1 MSVKLGKLSRSV
13 SIIGVGCT
21 PFTDIMTHP
30 KTKGLTEGEL
40 FGWAALEAM
49 NDAGVEAK
57 DVDMYFHGQGS
68 AAQFSDYITPNAQVA
83 NWFGMRGKAAV
94 HHSEACCTGYLALDL
109 AVNAVASGK
118 HNIVL
123 SGCIEIT
130 GSVAAPGKP
139 AHMRRPISFLD
150 IMAGMPTLYDR
161 AYTRQLEAG
170 LSNAID
176 DVAADYCRQYG
187 LTDDQMDDV
196 LNALAINHRR
206 SSARNPLALHQK
218 EYKETAK
225 EAGFDDPMKYLKSD
239 SFNPRMG
246 EYLRASGFE
255 ARCDGAG
262 AVIVCPTEMAKQFKQ
277 QPIEVLGIGTALLE
291 GSQPH
296 LEKRA
301 TAEAIRQVYEL
312 TGVKPAEIDLLMA
325 NDFFITSGLLAAELS
340 GYIPAGEGWKYI
352 LDGRTSYDGDKPIN
366 SNGGRTA
373 FGHAFAASGLAD
385 CYEAVKQMRR
395 QCGDHQ
401 VRKLPETVML
411 RGFGGGQNLTAGIIR
426 TVQ

>member
-21 PFTDIMTHP
+21 PFTDTMANP
-30 KTKGLTEGEL
+30 KTMGLSEGEL

-49 NDAGVEAK
+49 KDAGVEAK
-57 DVDMYFHGQGS
+57 DVDFYFHGQ
-68 AAQFSDYITPNAQVA
+68 AAPAQFSDYITPNMQVA
-83 NWFGMRGKAAV
+83 DWFGMRGKASL
-94 HHSEACCTGYLALDL
+94 HHSEACCSGYLALDI
-109 AVNAVASGK
+109 AVNLVASGK

-123 SGCIEIT
+123 SGGIEIT
-130 GSVAAPGKP
+130 GSEAAPGKP
-139 AHMRRPISFLD
+139 AHMRRALSFED
-150 IMAGMPTLYDR
+150 ILNALPRIYDR
-161 AYTRQLEAG
+161 AYTRSLEAG
-170 LSNAID
+170 TTCALD
-176 DVAADYCRQYG
+176 DAAANYARQYG
-187 LTDDQMDDV
+187 LTDEQMDDV

-218 EYKETAK
+218 EYKDTAK
-225 EAGFDDPMKYLKSD
+225 EAGFDDVMAFMKSPM
-239 SFNPRMG
+239 NPKLSQ
-246 EYLRASGFE
+246 YLRASGFE
-255 ARCDGAG
+255 ARADGAA
-262 AVIVCPTEMAKQFKQ
+262 AVIVCPTEMAKNFKQ
-277 QPIEVLGIGTALLE
+277 QPIEVLGVGTAALE

-312 TGVKPAEIDLLMA
+312 TGVKPADLDLVMA
-325 NDFFITSGLLAAELS
+325 NDFVITSGLLAAELS

-352 LDGRTSYDGDKPIN
+352 LDGRTAFDGDKPIN

-385 CYEAVKQMRR
+385 CYEAVKQMRG

-401 VRKLPETVML
+401 VKKLPETVML
-411 RGFGGGQNLTAGIIR
+411 RGFGGGQNLTAGILR